1 MNKKFGFQDFI
12 DMIFSTTTTRV
23 SWKVLYKSKLL
34 LLLSVII
41 FSSKFY
47 MGETK
52 CWNLIYP

>member
-23 SWKVLYKSKLL
+23 SWKALYKSKLL

-41 FSSKFY
+41 FSS
-47 MGETK
+47 
-52 CWNLIYP
+52 